1 MKFIGIVFGLFVLFV
16 VSMSLGMFIG
26 EIFYDQGGLIG
37 VGGFSDAFIHG
48 IGIGFVI
55 FIISVIFIPIFF
67 SISSSKK
74 KE

>member
-26 EIFYDQGGLIG
+26 EIFYDKGGLIG
-37 VGGFSDAFIHG
+37 IGGFSDAFIHG

-55 FIISVIFIPIFF
+55 FIIAVVFIPIFF